1 MRLVAGIEMQMAR
14 GTQDRAQASTEAV
27 KDRLHKFLAS
37 TGAGSRRECETFI
50 QQGRVTVNGKVVTK
64 MGLKVDP
71 TEDKVTL
78 DGEKVKAEE
87 KVYYLLN
94 KPSNTICTNSDERGR
109 QRVVDLVPDRN
120 HRIYTVGRLDADS
133 RGLILLTNDGGLSNI
148 ICHPRYRIEKVYQV
162 AVRGRVD
169 RQQITK
175 IEAGVWLAEG
185 KSSPAR
191 VRAVGRDPRRD
202 ATLLEMTVFEGRNR
216 EIRRVLARV
225 GLKVKRLQRTKIGP
239 LKLGTLP
246 PGACVKLDA
255 AQLQFVHD
263 AERLYAAN
271 RELWDAEL
279 PTERKPK
286 VRRSRKDDDRPRTG
300 GRQFSGGGQR
310 SQGSSKRSQGGR
322 DSGGRDSG
330 GRDSGRGDSGGR
342 RSSGRDSGGQK
353 SGGEQDTGPRQRRS
367 RRYYS

>member
-1 MRLVAGIEMQMAR
+1 MAR
-14 GTQDRAQASTEAV
+14 GTSTQTSNGV

-71 TEDKVTL
+71 TSDKVTL
-78 DGEKVKAEE
+78 DGEKVKAED

-109 QRVVDLVPDRN
+109 KRVVDLVPDRN

-133 RGLILLTNDGGLSNI
+133 RGLILLTNDGGIANI

-169 RQQITK
+169 RQQIAK

-225 GLKVKRLQRTKIGP
+225 GLKVRRLQRTQIGP

-246 PGACVKLDA
+246 PGACVKLEPE
-255 AQLQFVHD
+255 QLAFVYE
-263 AERLYAAN
+263 AERLYQAN
-271 RELWDAEL
+271 REVWDAEL
-279 PTERKPK
+279 PPERKPK
-286 VRRSRKDDDRPRTG
+286 RRRRRSDGAQVRGKADRPAGSKGASRG
-300 GRQFSGGGQR
+300 PQRRGR
-310 SQGSSKRSQGGR
+310 QGGR
-322 DSGGRDSG
+322 RASERQQEADA
-330 GRDSGRGDSGGR
+330 
-342 RSSGRDSGGQK
+342 
-353 SGGEQDTGPRQRRS
+353 PRQRRK